1 MIQLIDKF
9 LLNMQDIELQI
20 LNDVQAIQLMVQLM
34 LMSNK
39 TTEKKMKFKNQKFN
53 VQILIEVCLGF

>member
-39 TTEKKMKFKNQKFN
+39 TTEKK
-53 VQILIEVCLGF
+53 